1 MTTNKIESLKTKLV
15 AAKKKNRV
23 APRWIIVKKYGLK
36 RGVHVSSWTLN
47 PQMRRNWRKSKI
59 GINMN

>member
-1 MTTNKIESLKTKLV
+1 MTRNKVGSLKVRLT
-15 AAKKKNRV
+15 AAKSKSRV

-47 PQMRRNWRKSKI
+47 PKMRRNWRRSKI
-59 GINMN
+59 GINK

>member
-1 MTTNKIESLKTKLV
+1 MTRNKVGSLKVRLT
-15 AAKKKNRV
+15 AAKSKNRV

-47 PQMRRNWRKSKI
+47 PKMRRNWRRSKI
-59 GINMN
+59 GINK

>member
-1 MTTNKIESLKTKLV
+1 MTKNKFGSLKAKLES
-15 AAKKKNRV
+15 AMKKNRV

-47 PQMRRNWRKSKI
+47 PKMRRNWRKTKI
-59 GINMN
+59 GINR

>member
-1 MTTNKIESLKTKLV
+1 MTKNKFGSLKNKLMS
-15 AAKKKNRV
+15 AKNKNRV

-47 PQMRRNWRKSKI
+47 PQMRRNWRKTKI
-59 GINMN
+59 GINR